1 MDFILHNLPG
11 LFRII
16 SVQVSYQVFIWVV
29 LKNQLWER
37 LCLWLH
43 LIDHSWQNKHNMQD
57 HFLLSKILSIY
68 PSLMLHERQGGK
80 HQLILR
86 INPDLFMVSEN
97 LYDPESTLCILITIL
112 YNCQAII
119 HNWALICLQPCPLKS
134 TKARWATFI
143 SQCSFYTIHA

>member
-1 MDFILHNLPG
+1 
-11 LFRII
+11 
-16 SVQVSYQVFIWVV
+16 
-29 LKNQLWER
+29 
-37 LCLWLH
+37 
-43 LIDHSWQNKHNMQD
+43 MQD

-112 YNCQAII
+112 YNCQAIVLRRKAFFLY
-119 HNWALICLQPCPLKS
+119 HCLLLS
-134 TKARWATFI
+134 T
-143 SQCSFYTIHA
+143 SSNQEP